1 MQNKVKDSLEALLVV
16 EKQTRVAEDLDCSK
30 QVCTAILEV
39 AHASGDWKQL
49 LDHIVMLAKRRG
61 QLKDAIVVRSAPDM
75 KRHCMLIPLL
85 SLAGQGTA
93 AEH

>member
-1 MQNKVKDSLEALLVV
+1 MQNKVKESLEALLVV

-39 AHASGDWKQL
+39 AHTSGDWKQL

-61 QLKDAIVVRSAPDM
+61 QLKDAIVVRPAPDM
-75 KRHCMLIPLL
+75 NRQCITLL
-85 SLAGQGTA
+85 LLAGQCTA
-93 AEH
+93 AKH